1 MGVALTVGHGFSQ
14 QISMRIASK
23 SFFSMRDSFFNS
35 YPNICAGQNW
45 PQKSNARPVERELTV
60 RFLANVHARVRC
72 AKLRRN
78 SQFEVISLKWNILG
92 QITL

>member
-1 MGVALTVGHGFSQ
+1 MK
-14 QISMRIASK
+14 IASE
-23 SFFSMRDSFFNS
+23 SLFSMRDSIFNK

-60 RFLANVHARVRC
+60 RFGKKKSLANVHPRVRC
-72 AKLRRN
+72 AKLRHN